1 MSGTATSN
9 VTIGALHAAYRAGT
23 RPAAVIERLYG
34 EIAAADDPGIFIT
47 LHPMGLALAAA
58 ERLAPFDPARY
69 PLWGVPFA
77 VKDNIDVAGLPT
89 TCGCPAYTRQPLQ
102 SAHAVALLEAAGGIC
117 LGKTNLD
124 QFATGLVGVR
134 TPYPV
139 PRNAIDPALVPGG
152 SSSGSAV
159 AVARGLVTFALGTDT
174 AGSGRVPAGL
184 NNIVG
189 LKPSVGAVSARGM
202 VPACRT
208 LDCISVF
215 AGTVDDAWHVYRVM
229 AGTDRSDPYFRAL
242 PLDDLPAVP
251 PHPVVAIPRADDLMF
266 LGDAAAEG
274 AFHAALDRLV
284 ALGAIVRQIDMTA
297 FFQTA
302 ALLYEGAWVAER
314 HAALRDFM
322 SVHAGGM
329 HPVTRRIVD
338 GAQRFSASDLFDT
351 MYRLTEL
358 RAATAP
364 VLVGFDALVVPTT
377 PHAPTLADVAVDPI
391 GPNSALGTYTNFV
404 NLLDLAAIA
413 VPGPWRDDKRAAGI
427 TLIGPRGTDGRLAS
441 LARAFHHRPGATIGA
456 TGQALPSPQ
465 RSTKEVA
472 AAKLEIAVVGAH
484 LSGMPLNRELL
495 ALGAT
500 FVRRVSTE
508 PQYRLFALP
517 GGPPYRP
524 GLLRV
529 ASDGAAIE
537 TEVWALPPA
546 GFAQF
551 VAAIPAPLGLGTLL
565 LADGSRPKGF
575 VVESVAVAD
584 AEDVSSFGGWRAVME
599 SRTMTSSHG
608 KGPGSDNAGR

>member
-1 MSGTATSN
+1 MSGAEMSG
-9 VTIGALHAAYRAGT
+9 VSIGALHAAYRAGT
-23 RPAAVIERLYG
+23 RPAAIIERLYG
-34 EIAAADDPGIFIT
+34 EIAAAGDPGIFIT
-47 LHPMGLALAAA
+47 LREKDVALAAA
-58 ERLAPFDPARY
+58 ERLGPFDPARY

-89 TCGCPAYTRQPLQ
+89 TCACPAYTRRPER

-139 PRNAIDPALVPGG
+139 PRNAIDPTLVPGG

-215 AGTVDDAWHVYRVM
+215 AGAVDDAWQVYRTM
-229 AGTDRSDPYFRAL
+229 AGGDGEDPYSRPLQLGAL
-242 PLDDLPAVP
+242 TQVPPRPLLAVP
-251 PHPVVAIPRADDLMF
+251 RAGDLRF
-266 LGDAAAEG
+266 FGDVAAEA
-274 AFHAALDRLV
+274 AFRAALDRLEEM
-284 ALGAIVRQIDMTA
+284 GAILRPIDMTLLY
-297 FFQTA
+297 QTA

-314 HAALRDFM
+314 HAALRGFM
-322 SVHAGGM
+322 SGHAEDM
-329 HPVTRRIVD
+329 HPVTRRIVE

-351 MYRLTEL
+351 MYKLEEL
-358 RAATAP
+358 RAAAAP
-364 VLVGFDALVVPTT
+364 VLTGFDALVVPTT
-377 PHAPTLADVAVDPI
+377 PHAPTLADLAADPI
-391 GPNSALGTYTNFV
+391 GPNSELGTYTNFV

-413 VPGPWRDDKRAAGI
+413 VPGPWRTDKRAAGI

-441 LARAFHHRPGATIGA
+441 LGRAFHHRPGVTVGA
-456 TGQALPSPQ
+456 TGVALPAPA
-465 RSTKEVA
+465 TLVA
-472 AAKLEIAVVGAH
+472 DAVGRTLEIAVVGAH
-484 LSGMPLNRELL
+484 LSGMPLNRELT

-500 FVRRVSTE
+500 FVRRVATE
-508 PQYRLFALP
+508 PRYRLFALP

-529 ASDGAAIE
+529 AGDGAAIE

-575 VVESVAVAD
+575 VVESVAVAE